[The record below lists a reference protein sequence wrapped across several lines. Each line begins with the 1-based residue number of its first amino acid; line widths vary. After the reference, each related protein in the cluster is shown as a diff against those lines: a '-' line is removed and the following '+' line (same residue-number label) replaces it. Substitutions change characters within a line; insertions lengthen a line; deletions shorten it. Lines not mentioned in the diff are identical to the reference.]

1 MMQRESYIS
10 TRDSKSNFS
19 SLNII
24 YLILDRSWLKF
35 NSLDSFEGNM
45 QDLYSV
51 VFRLGQVA
59 SSI

>member
-35 NSLDSFEGNM
+35 NSLDSFEGNHARS
-45 QDLYSV
+45 L
-51 VFRLGQVA
+51 FR
-59 SSI
+59 SF